1 MNGLLDSWVDKLDR
15 VTRSALTL
23 MLGGGFLYLA
33 WRGGDDGVN
42 GNVFTNVFL
51 VVIGF
56 WFGSKGT
63 QDAVKVA
70 SQSPPAPPTSVT
82 TGGPTTVNVPG
93 EPAKITTTILPEEE
107 KKP

>member
-23 MLGGGFLYLA
+23 MLGAGFLYLA

-70 SQSPPAPPTSVT
+70 SQSPPTSQVT
-82 TGGPTTVNVPG
+82 TSGPTTVNVPG
-93 EPAKITTTILPEEE
+93 PEPAKITTTVLPEG
-107 KKP
+107 KP